1 LTGHE
6 QRYRGVAGDW
16 RHSTRAAETAMLWAD
31 ENQRAEWS
39 RVMEMARR
47 KRLLFLHNGC
57 ASQLFPE
64 AQSPPSWFFSPGI
77 QTPVEIASI
86 RRQIETA
93 DVVVTFNHAAILD
106 PWTWEEFA
114 DLRAQFA
121 VTWRGVYLTIHERL
135 Q

>member
-1 LTGHE
+1 
-6 QRYRGVAGDW
+6 
-16 RHSTRAAETAMLWAD
+16 MLWAD

-39 RVMEMARR
+39 RVVEMAQR
-47 KRLLFLHNGC
+47 KRLLFLHNGG

-64 AQSPPSWFFSPGI
+64 VQSPPSWFFSPGI
-77 QTPVEIASI
+77 QTPVEIAAI

-114 DLRAQFA
+114 DLRAQFG
-121 VTWRGVYLTIHERL
+121 VRWRGVYLTIHERL